1 MQPRGGVMKRQVP
14 FTLRFDQDLYDR
26 VKTTSRRQGRSI
38 TAFVQ
43 EAVARRLEEEEAAV
57 LFKAFTLVGED
68 SDEASVEF
76 ASDAQR
82 EVALKGE

>member
-1 MQPRGGVMKRQVP
+1 MKRQVP

>member
-1 MQPRGGVMKRQVP
+1 MKKQVP

-26 VKTTSRRQGRSI
+26 VKMISKREGRSI

-43 EAVARRLEEEEAAV
+43 EAVARRLEEEEAAA
-57 LFKAFTLVGED
+57 LFQAFTVVGED
-68 SDEASVEF
+68 LGEANMGY
-76 ASDAQR
+76 AHDAQR

>member
-1 MQPRGGVMKRQVP
+1 MKRQVP

-26 VKTTSRRQGRSI
+26 VKMTSRREGRSI

-43 EAVARRLEEEEAAV
+43 EAVAKRLEEEEAAV
-57 LFKAFTLVGED
+57 LFEAFTLVGGD
-68 SDEASVEF
+68 LHEASVEF
-76 ASDAQR
+76 AYDAQR

>member
-1 MQPRGGVMKRQVP
+1 MKRQVP

-26 VKTTSRRQGRSI
+26 VKVTSKREGRSI

-43 EAVARRLEEEEAAV
+43 EAVARRLEEEEAAA
-57 LFKAFTLVGED
+57 LFQAFTVVGEEL
-68 SDEASVEF
+68 DEASMGY
-76 ASDAQR
+76 AHDAQR

>member
-1 MQPRGGVMKRQVP
+1 VKQRNGIMKRQVP

-26 VKTTSRRQGRSI
+26 VKMTSKREGRSI

-57 LFKAFTLVGED
+57 LFQAFTVVGED
-68 SDEASVEF
+68 LDEASMEY
-76 ASDAQR
+76 AHDAQR
-82 EVALKGE
+82 EVALKR

>member
-1 MQPRGGVMKRQVP
+1 MQPKYGIMKRQVP

-26 VKTTSRRQGRSI
+26 VKMNARREGRTI

-43 EAVARRLEEEEAAV
+43 EAVSKRLEEEEAVA
-57 LFKAFTLVGED
+57 LFQAFTLVGED
-68 SDEASVEF
+68 SDEAGVEF
-76 ASDAQR
+76 ARDAQR